1 MKTNNLMKTASV
13 TLAMVV
19 SSAALLTACSTGK
32 EATNTAASTPGSGT
46 AATASAK
53 PAGPKPKIT
62 VSIYDRNAV
71 PEGEGTI
78 TNNRWTKWINENAPV
93 QVEFIPVPRT
103 GSIEKFNVLFASGGA
118 PDLIMEFSN
127 PYMKDLASKGQII
140 PLEDAISKYSTNY
153 KKLYQE
159 NQNIQKLTKFN
170 GKTYFFGR
178 TIPFTSNH
186 FLMIRKDWLDKLKL
200 PMPTTTEEYLKV
212 AKAFTEQDPD
222 GNGKKD
228 TLGTTF
234 WDVDYFFQ
242 LGQASDELMP
252 MSSITSYHLLNDQ
265 YTRTWDRPKADLAF
279 KKSLYDAGAVDKDI
293 FADKTGAKA
302 QQDWVNGK
310 LGIWGSGGLEGATMF
325 TTYETFKKNNPSAE
339 VAILPLPKSEF
350 GQFSPA
356 TNPNMQFVAGINATA
371 KNVEAVVKYVD
382 WLMTP
387 DVQKTLLF
395 GMEGVHYKVGS
406 DGCPKPIDVEK
417 NKKELSWNGDFQM
430 MTQTGTMGK
439 CVEYSNQLDPNK
451 PLDKEYLN
459 LISQAR
465 AAYITPDRPNT
476 TEAILPV
483 SLPDDMTVIKNTL
496 KTTLTNTYT
505 KAIVSGASYSVD
517 QAMKDAQ
524 DTWEKGGGKGVDE
537 FLKKAYTDNKN
548 DVIFTKDYYKYLNK

>member
-1 MKTNNLMKTASV
+1 MKEASV

-19 SSAALLTACSTGK
+19 SSSALLTACTAGK
-32 EATNTAASTPGSGT
+32 EAAKPAATTPGSGA

-53 PAGPKPKIT
+53 QAGPKPKIT

-93 QVEFIPVPRT
+93 QVEFIPVPRS

-153 KKLYQE
+153 KKLFQE

-200 PMPTTTEEYLKV
+200 PMPATTEDYLKV
-212 AKAFTEQDPD
+212 AKAFTDQDPD

-234 WDVDYFFQ
+234 WDIDYFFQ

-310 LGIWGSGGLEGATMF
+310 LGIWGSGGLEGASIF

-356 TNPNMQFVAGINATA
+356 ANPNMQFVAGINATA

-387 DVQKTLLF
+387 DVQKTLMF
-395 GMEGVHYKVGS
+395 GMEGEHYKVGS
-406 DGCPKPIDVEK
+406 DGCPKPIDPEK

-439 CVEYSNQLDPNK
+439 CVEYANQLDPNK

-465 AAYITPDRPNT
+465 AAYITPYRPNT

-537 FLKKAYTDNKN
+537 FLKKAYTYNKN
-548 DVIFTKDYYKYLNK
+548 DVIFTKDYYKSLSK

>member
-1 MKTNNLMKTASV
+1 MKTNNWMKTASV

-19 SSAALLTACSTGK
+19 SSPALLTACTAGK
-32 EATNTAASTPGSGT
+32 EAAKPAASTPGSGA

-93 QVEFIPVPRT
+93 QVDFIPVLRSA
-103 GSIEKFNVLFASGGA
+103 SIEKLNVLFASGGA

-140 PLEDAISKYSTNY
+140 PLEEAISKYSTNY
-153 KKLYQE
+153 KKLFQE

-200 PMPTTTEEYLKV
+200 PMPATTEDYLKV

-234 WDVDYFFQ
+234 WDIDYFFQ

-310 LGIWGSGGLEGATMF
+310 LGIWGSGGLEGASIF
-325 TTYETFKKNNPSAE
+325 TTYETFKKNNPTAE

-387 DVQKTLLF
+387 DVQKTLMY

-430 MTQTGTMGK
+430 MSQTGTMGK
-439 CVEYSNQLDPNK
+439 CVEYGSQLDPNK

-465 AAYITPDRPNT
+465 AAYVTPDRPNT

-548 DVIFTKDYYKYLNK
+548 DVIFTKDYYKYLSK

>member
-1 MKTNNLMKTASV
+1 MKKNKLMKTASV
-13 TLAMVV
+13 TLAMIV
-19 SSAALLTACSTGK
+19 SSSALLTACSTGK
-32 EATNTAASTPGSGT
+32 EAANTASTPGSGAT
-46 AATASAK
+46 AAASAK

-93 QVEFIPVPRT
+93 QVEFIPVPRSN
-103 GSIEKFNVLFASGGA
+103 SIEKFNVMFASGGA

-140 PLEDAISKYSTNY
+140 PLEDAISKYSTTY
-153 KKLYQE
+153 KKMFQE

-178 TIPFTSNH
+178 TTPFTSNH

-212 AKAFTEQDPD
+212 AKAFTDQDPD

-310 LGIWGSGGLEGATMF
+310 LGIWGSGGLEGASIY
-325 TTYETFKKNNPSAE
+325 TTYESFKKNNPNAE

-356 TNPNMQFVAGINATA
+356 ANPNMQFVAGINATA

-382 WLMTP
+382 WLMSP
-387 DVQKTLLF
+387 DVQKTLMF
-395 GMEGVHYKVGS
+395 GVEGVHYKVGS
-406 DGCPKPIDVEK
+406 DGCPKPIDAEK

-430 MTQTGTMGK
+430 MTQTGSMGK

-459 LISQAR
+459 LITQAR

-548 DVIFTKDYYKYLNK
+548 DVIFTKDYYKYLGK